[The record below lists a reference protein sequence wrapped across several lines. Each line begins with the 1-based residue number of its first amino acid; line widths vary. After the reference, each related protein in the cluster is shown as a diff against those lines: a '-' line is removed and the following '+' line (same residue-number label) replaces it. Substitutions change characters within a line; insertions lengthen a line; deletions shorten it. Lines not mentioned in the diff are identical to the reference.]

1 MKGTLGAPRAKARA
15 DIVLLSEAAAVPNGA
30 PSGGVTPTQRR
41 ALHTDDEEAIGPG
54 DVDLAKEEA
63 PPWPAATSPL
73 KASGEGGL
81 MQSSLKTPGRK
92 KGVGSVRLLA
102 ARRDS
107 GRGTAPAQ
115 EDSPRSSSSPEF
127 DASKCLEDHGWEQ
140 QMRRLGNMHLAEDEA
155 KQKPSE
161 DFPVVSGTEMV
172 DTALL
177 SYCLTRLKQV
187 LDVFPGFSWTYTVN
201 GLAWNVAD
209 LKDKAMLW
217 HKLPQLLLPGV
228 SVTFTASA

>member
-15 DIVLLSEAAAVPNGA
+15 DIVLLSEAAAV

-115 EDSPRSSSSPEF
+115 EDSALS
-127 DASKCLEDHGWEQ
+127 L
-140 QMRRLGNMHLAEDEA
+140 
-155 KQKPSE
+155 
-161 DFPVVSGTEMV
+161 PV
-172 DTALL
+172 A
-177 SYCLTRLKQV
+177 
-187 LDVFPGFSWTYTVN
+187 
-201 GLAWNVAD
+201 
-209 LKDKAMLW
+209 
-217 HKLPQLLLPGV
+217 
-228 SVTFTASA
+228 